1 MKKYLL
7 FFVAT
12 LGLLTSCEED
22 VVVYDV
28 DNGQAIASIVN
39 GSTQTLPVPD
49 TGDTAIV
56 EVGVTTVSD
65 VDRTISI
72 SVDESSTADP
82 SEYDIQQS
90 TLVIPAGSFTGEIE
104 VAANFN
110 AIPETGQTSLVIN
123 LEGVEGADAIASAD
137 THTINF
143 FRFCPFENGADFL
156 GEYTLE
162 TITTG
167 IFGVST
173 LTEGTV
179 EITQGAT
186 VADRQFSV
194 KAYPAFGDFSPFD
207 FQFSLICGE
216 IVVQAAELNV
226 GCGGSNAMGPSS
238 AVVSTYEA
246 GDDSEIVIN
255 FVDDT
260 RAQCE
265 GQAYEVAI
273 RLTKN

>member
-1 MKKYLL
+1 MKKHLL
-7 FFVAT
+7 LFVAT

-22 VVVYDV
+22 LVVYDV
-28 DNGQAIASIVN
+28 NNGQAVATIVN
-39 GSTQTLPVPD
+39 GSQQTLPVPD
-49 TGDTAIV
+49 TGDTAII

-90 TLVIPAGSFTGEIE
+90 TLVIPAGSFTGQIE

-110 AIPETGQTSLVIN
+110 AIPETGITTLVVN
-123 LEGVEGADAIASAD
+123 LDDVQGADALGATT
-137 THTINF
+137 THQINF
-143 FRFCPFENGADFL
+143 FRFCPFGEGADFL

-179 EITQGAT
+179 TIEQGAT
-186 VADRQFSV
+186 VADRKFSV

-216 IVVQAAELNV
+216 IVVQATDINV
-226 GCGGSNAMGPSS
+226 GCGGANAIGPSS
-238 AVVSTYEA
+238 AVVSNYD
-246 GDDSEIVIN
+246 GNDDSEIIIN

-260 RAQCE
+260 RAQCD
-265 GQAYEVAI
+265 GPYEVAI